1 MAAIDAAVAEA
12 TVEVPAEL
20 ATARATE
27 RWERM
32 ERQLAGR
39 GMDPNQF
46 LQMQGKTRDELIE
59 ETKPDAEKELQREA
73 VVTAIAEAEGIE
85 VSEEEM
91 VEALEHSAEHE
102 RTTPEKLLERLRQSG
117 RDSVIREDL
126 RARKAIELVA
136 DSARPIPKEEADA
149 RQGKAEARE
158 KLLAPEGE
166 GKAETGELWTP
177 GE

>member
-1 MAAIDAAVAEA
+1 VN
-12 TVEVPAEL
+12 VPPDL
-20 ATARATE
+20 VTARATE

-39 GMDPNQF
+39 GMDHNAF

-59 ETKPDAEKELQREA
+59 ESMPDAERELKREA

-85 VSEEEM
+85 VSDEEM

-102 RTTPEKLLERLRQSG
+102 RTTPEKLLERLRANG
-117 RDSVIREDL
+117 RDAMVREDI

-136 DSARPIPKEEADA
+136 DSATPIPLE
-149 RQGKAEARE
+149 QAEARE
-158 KLLAPEGE
+158 QIWTPEKE
-166 GKAETGELWTP
+166 RKAAGGLWTP
-177 GE
+177 DSD